1 MKTLLRKI
9 AVEFLIVFCCSSVF
23 AKMNLR
29 VNVAAG
35 PLFSDSE
42 FQTLATGG
50 TFDLN
55 YDFNISQTDSISA
68 GIDAG
73 MFFLF
78 AYTGLNFSYIHCLN
92 PDSPKNY
99 KWNLEAELHGGTA
112 FWGQDYVELDGAVG
126 ASWEFYP
133 AFNVDVLFTLKPK
146 GSGFYFGA
154 GPSCAFVFIHD
165 DKKSNLALCPGIM
178 LTGGFRF

>member
-1 MKTLLRKI
+1 MMKKSAI
-9 AVEFLIVFCCSSVF
+9 VFLIVFCCSSVF

-29 VNVAAG
+29 VNV
-35 PLFSDSE
+35 
-42 FQTLATGG
+42 
-50 TFDLN
+50 
-55 YDFNISQTDSISA
+55 
-68 GIDAG
+68 
-73 MFFLF
+73 
-78 AYTGLNFSYIHCLN
+78 
-92 PDSPKNY
+92 
-99 KWNLEAELHGGTA
+99 
-112 FWGQDYVELDGAVG
+112 AVG

-165 DKKSNLALCPGIM
+165 DKKTNLALCPGIM

>member
-1 MKTLLRKI
+1 MMKKI
-9 AVEFLIVFCCSSVF
+9 AIVFLIVFGCNSIF

-35 PLFSDSE
+35 PVFSDSE
-42 FQTLATGG
+42 FQALATGG

-68 GIDAG
+68 GIDVG

-78 AYTGLNFSYIHCLN
+78 AYTGLNISYIHCLN

-112 FWGQDYVELDGAVG
+112 FWGQDYVELDGTVG

-133 AFNVDVLFTLKPK
+133 AFNVDVLFTLKPQ

-154 GPSCAFVFIHD
+154 GPSCALVFIHD
-165 DKKSNLALCPGIM
+165 DKKTNLAFSPGVM
-178 LTGGFRF
+178 MTGGFRF

>member
-29 VNVAAG
+29 VNVAAA
-35 PLFSDSE
+35 PVFSDSE
-42 FQTLATGG
+42 FQIIASGG
-50 TFDLN
+50 TIDLN
-55 YDFNISQTDSISA
+55 YDFNISNGDSISA

-112 FWGQDYVELDGAVG
+112 FWGQDYVELDGTIG

-133 AFNVDVLFTLKPK
+133 AFNVDVLFSLKPQ
-146 GSGFYFGA
+146 GNGFYFGA
-154 GPSCAFVFIHD
+154 GPSCSLVFIQD
-165 DKKSNLALCPGIM
+165 DKKTNLALCAGIM

>member
-1 MKTLLRKI
+1 MMKKI
-9 AVEFLIVFCCSSVF
+9 AIVFLIVFGCNSIF

-35 PLFSDSE
+35 PVFSDSE
-42 FQTLATGG
+42 FQALATGG

-92 PDSPKNY
+92 PESPKNY

-112 FWGQDYVELDGAVG
+112 FWGQDYVELDGTVG

-133 AFNVDVLFTLKPK
+133 AFNVDVLFTLKPQ

-154 GPSCAFVFIHD
+154 GPSCALVFIHD
-165 DKKSNLALCPGIM
+165 DKKTNLAFSPGVM
-178 LTGGFRF
+178 MAGGFRF